1 MSHGDPQAPAQPLPP
16 SLAGVAVKL
25 PPYFDRNPAVWFL
38 QAEAQFDLASVTT
51 QQTKFYHVISALTPA
66 AAEEVYDVLATS
78 SPTPPYDQLKKALL
92 QRITVSDRSCIQQL
106 LSAEE
111 LGDRRPT
118 QLLRRMRQLLGSQPT
133 VTDDTF
139 FRELFL
145 QRLLQNVQMVLATA
159 SDISLDKLATLA
171 DAVVEVANP
180 AVSAVIPATSAQP
193 SPSPSPPTQPPPS
206 SEVADLCREVKN
218 LAALVAASYV
228 SPQARP
234 FSRRRTSR
242 SPRRF
247 RHRSPTPRDSSPAH
261 TVCWYHR
268 KFVADARHCF
278 LPCSS
283 QPGNSGVDH

>member
-1 MSHGDPQAPAQPLPP
+1 MSNGDPQAPAQPQPP

-38 QAEAQFDLASVTT
+38 QAEAQFNLAGVSS
-51 QQTKFYHVISALTPA
+51 QQTRYYHVISALTPA
-66 AAEEVYDVLATS
+66 AAEEVYDILAAP
-78 SPTPPYDQLKKALL
+78 SPTTPYDQLKKALL
-92 QRITVSDRSCIQQL
+92 QRTTASDRSRIQQL

-133 VTDDTF
+133 ATDDTF

-145 QRLLQNVQMVLATA
+145 QRLPQNVQMVLATA
-159 SDISLDKLATLA
+159 SDMSLDKLATLA
-171 DAVVEVANP
+171 DAVFEVANP

-193 SPSPSPPTQPPPS
+193 SPSPPTQPPHS
-206 SEVADLCREVKN
+206 SDVAELCREVKN
-218 LAALVAASYV
+218 LTALIAASHV
-228 SPQARP
+228 SPHVRDS
-234 FSRRRTSR
+234 SRRRTSR

-268 KFVADARHCF
+268 KFGADARHCF
-278 LPCSS
+278 LPCSW
-283 QPGNSGVDH
+283 QPGNPAVDH

>member
-1 MSHGDPQAPAQPLPP
+1 MSHGDPQALAQSQPP

-25 PPYFDRNPAVWFL
+25 PPFFDRNPAVWFL
-38 QAEAQFDLASVTT
+38 QAEAQFSLAGVTS
-51 QQTKFYHVISALTPA
+51 QQTRFYHVTSALTPA
-66 AAEEVYDVLATS
+66 AAEEVYDILAS
-78 SPTPPYDQLKKALL
+78 PSPTTPYDQLKNALL
-92 QRITVSDRSCIQQL
+92 QRTTASDRSRIQQL

-118 QLLRRMRQLLGSQPT
+118 QLLRRMRQLLGSQST
-133 VTDDTF
+133 ATDDTF

-145 QRLLQNVQMVLATA
+145 QRLPQNVQMVLATA
-159 SDISLDKLATLA
+159 SNMPLDQLATLA

-180 AVSAVIPATSAQP
+180 AVSAVIPTTSTQP
-193 SPSPSPPTQPPPS
+193 SPPPTQPPPS

-218 LAALVAASYV
+218 LAALIATSHV
-228 SPQARP
+228 SPQARD

-247 RHRSPTPRDSSPAH
+247 RHRSPTPRGSSPAH

-268 KFVADARHCF
+268 KFGADARHCF
-278 LPCSS
+278 LPCSW
-283 QPGNSGVDH
+283 QQGNSTVDH